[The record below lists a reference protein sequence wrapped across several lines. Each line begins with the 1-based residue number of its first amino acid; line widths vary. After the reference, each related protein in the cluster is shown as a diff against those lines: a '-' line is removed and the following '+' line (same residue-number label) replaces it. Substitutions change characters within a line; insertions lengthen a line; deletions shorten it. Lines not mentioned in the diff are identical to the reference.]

1 MGKETA
7 QFPVRE
13 IHRPASEI
21 LAAARRQ
28 RSLLLLVTVF
38 GTLLAVAAAINAP
51 RYYAAT
57 VQIGV
62 ALPSSGSRANDPID
76 EGLIDS
82 QLAMLKSDSQVR
94 AVADALER
102 SENDAADTSSKPA
115 DVAISP
121 TFYDR
126 AADWIANAFASNG
139 GEGEAAPS
147 TFIGRLV
154 RMVLAPLTNATDKPS
169 SEVRSKTFLELK
181 NAVKVYQERRSRVI
195 SVRYTHRS
203 PREAARRANLY
214 AKVHIQKLLQRSQS
228 SAQAKLDYLKK
239 STAEITADVARAEI
253 AVQLYRVEHGLQDS
267 NPIDVRSLSEIK
279 RQLALARTDRAARQ
293 AALEKFNREP
303 TRRVIADNT
312 AVTAASLVEN
322 QRSLRELESDV
333 QLADEQVQRL
343 EQHLTSLQQVS
354 VDRSQD
360 WVQLRVL
367 ERQAT
372 STGRLLEDMLHSQQE
387 TTERL
392 HFPQLEAEIVAPAI
406 VPSRPSTPS
415 PLLFVP
421 LAVVCF
427 SLLGMTIAY
436 MRERLG
442 GRLYSE
448 HQAEET
454 LGIACAGSVP
464 RENRRAFGRHDPFSR
479 SGQAFRSLYY
489 ALTSPEPD
497 PASDTQVVAVTSSLL
512 DEGADHLAAGLAACA
527 GYLGRRTVLLDLVLP
542 TKAKPAENSA
552 GEQQRPDAAFR
563 HIGGAAIGLDLTQLT
578 SERLQSVLSQLKQ
591 EQRLHRHSVAASPH
605 IGRGSYRRLAGR
617 CDVVCRAMGRHARFH
632 RKLCAPAAAR
642 SPLWRHRTATD
653 VRAHWQYRAGAQLA
667 YAGTAPLSARGGG
680 RPSLSAVAVRNGAST
695 LHGLSQS
702 SDTVQMFIRT

>member
-1 MGKETA
+1 M
-7 QFPVRE
+7 
-13 IHRPASEI
+13 
-21 LAAARRQ
+21 
-28 RSLLLLVTVF
+28 
-38 GTLLAVAAAINAP
+38 
-51 RYYAAT
+51 
-57 VQIGV
+57 
-62 ALPSSGSRANDPID
+62 
-76 EGLIDS
+76 
-82 QLAMLKSDSQVR
+82 R

-102 SENDAADTSSKPA
+102 GDADEAGSSSKPV
-115 DVAISP
+115 DVLTPP

-126 AADWIANAFASNG
+126 INEWIANLLALNSKQ
-139 GEGEAAPS
+139 GEAPPS

-154 RMVLAPLTNATDKPS
+154 RAVLDLLAQTSRTGATDTPS
-169 SEVRSKTFLELK
+169 SAVRSKTFLELK

-195 SVRYTHRS
+195 SVRYTHRV
-203 PREAARRANLY
+203 PNEAARRANLY
-214 AKVHIQKLLQRSQS
+214 AKVHIQRLLQRSQS
-228 SAQAKLDYLKK
+228 SAQAKLDYLKG

-279 RQLALARTDRAARQ
+279 RQLTLARSDRAARQ

-312 AVTAASLVEN
+312 SVTVASLVEN

-354 VDRSQD
+354 VDRSQE

-415 PLLFVP
+415 PMLFVP

-427 SLLGMTIAY
+427 SLLGITIAY
-436 MRERLG
+436 MRERLS

-464 RENRRAFGRHDPFSR
+464 REHRRAFARHDPFSS

-489 ALTSPEPD
+489 ALASPKSR
-497 PASDTQVVAVTSSLL
+497 PASDADVVAVTSSLL

-527 GYLGRRTVLLDLVLP
+527 AYLGRRTVLLDLVLP
-542 TKAKPAENSA
+542 TKTKTAENGA
-552 GEQQRPDAAFR
+552 GEQRTDAAFR

-578 SERLQSVLSQLKQ
+578 SDRLETVLSQLKQ
-591 EQRLHRHSVAASPH
+591 DSDYIVVLSPPALTSIEVHIVASLADVTLFAVRWADTRASTASYALRRLLGLGFGGKRRQLMSVLTGASSGRERRSRAAGLPT
-605 IGRGSYRRLAGR
+605 YRREE
-617 CDVVCRAMGRHARFH
+617 
-632 RKLCAPAAAR
+632 
-642 SPLWRHRTATD
+642 ATGQ
-653 VRAHWQYRAGAQLA
+653 A
-667 YAGTAPLSARGGG
+667 
-680 RPSLSAVAVRNGAST
+680 
-695 LHGLSQS
+695 
-702 SDTVQMFIRT
+702 